1 MKHLFTFLLVAIS
14 AVSFAQ
20 GNLQFNQVITD
31 AQTFS
36 LGTGG
41 TANTS
46 LLTVPA
52 DKVWKVESISD
63 LRSVA
68 TSVGFDTYLIINGVV
83 FNAAVVSPI
92 NFPIWLKSGDTVQL
106 RFSVWAGSRTESLY
120 ISIIEFNVVP

>member
-1 MKHLFTFLLVAIS
+1 MKHLFTFLLLAIS
-14 AVSFAQ
+14 ATSFAQ

-63 LRSVA
+63 LRSV
-68 TSVGFDTYLIINGVV
+68 FR
-83 FNAAVVSPI
+83 AASM
-92 NFPIWLKSGDTVQL
+92 S
-106 RFSVWAGSRTESLY
+106 
-120 ISIIEFNVVP
+120 